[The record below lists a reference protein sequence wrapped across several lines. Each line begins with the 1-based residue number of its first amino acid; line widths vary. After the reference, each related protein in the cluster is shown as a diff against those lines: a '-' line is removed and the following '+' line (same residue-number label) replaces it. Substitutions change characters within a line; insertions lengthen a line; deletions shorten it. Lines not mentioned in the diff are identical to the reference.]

1 MSKRIH
7 TADDEDDGLSEPEY
21 ETITLQEKGRPKGSK
36 DLGKRKMTEAKWNA
50 LKKAQEALKKKREAN
65 KKVEAPAF
73 NRTPPAYSG
82 TEGSRPIPKKEP
94 KVIEEV
100 IEEEPEVIRK
110 IIRKKKKIIEE
121 VVESDSDS
129 VEIVRR
135 PKQKKPQEPRPASIN
150 NANRE
155 ALEDRHANP
164 QPKQLNALD
173 YLLAS
178 YGGYNPF

>member
-1 MSKRIH
+1 MYMSKRIH

-65 KKVEAPAF
+65 RKVEAPAF
-73 NRTPPAYSG
+73 NK
-82 TEGSRPIPKKEP
+82 PIPKKEP

-129 VEIVRR
+129 VEIIRR
-135 PKQKKPQEPRPASIN
+135 PKQKKPQEKPIN
-150 NANRE
+150 NDS
-155 ALEDRHANP
+155 DRHANPSTP

>member
-65 KKVEAPAF
+65 RKVEAPAF
-73 NRTPPAYSG
+73 NK
-82 TEGSRPIPKKEP
+82 PIPKKEP

-164 QPKQLNALD
+164 STSQPKQLNALD